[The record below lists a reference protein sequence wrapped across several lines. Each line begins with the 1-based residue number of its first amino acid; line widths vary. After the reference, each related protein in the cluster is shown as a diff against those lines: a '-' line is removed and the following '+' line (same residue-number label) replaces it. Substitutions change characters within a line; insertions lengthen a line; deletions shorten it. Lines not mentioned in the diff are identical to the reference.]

1 MSKARKVHRLP
12 RHSYYHML
20 RDYRKEA
27 ENPETPADLV
37 EHGKS
42 RALAG
47 MYDVAIQSFRKAI
60 EKQPD
65 YAEAHFG
72 LACACC
78 AVGEQEE
85 AEAEFRKALEL
96 DPVHARA
103 HGELGYCHLVCGRL
117 DDAIAELQRAVE
129 ADPGTAAGSLP
140 ARAGIPA

>member
-1 MSKARKVHRLP
+1 
-12 RHSYYHML
+12 ML

-60 EKQPD
+60 KKQPD
-65 YAEAHFG
+65 YDEAHFG
-72 LACACC
+72 LACSCC

-96 DPVHARA
+96 NPVHARA
-103 HGELGYCHLVCGRL
+103 HGELGYLPPRLRPAGRSYRG
-117 DDAIAELQRAVE
+117 A
-129 ADPGTAAGSLP
+129 AAGGRGRSRDCSRHITGSGWHTCAKTGTMTP
-140 ARAGIPA
+140 